1 MANEISRNTRIT
13 WSKNG
18 AQIIASIAETMD
30 QVGNAVIEQ
39 VQNIGATSETIE
51 FGEVSG
57 ACHLMFK
64 NMEPE
69 WSDLT
74 ADEKAAYT
82 GDTTA
87 AKRLD
92 YETKHSVYV
101 SPVNPAVKTDPE
113 AVKVVP
119 GSGHSVT
126 TTVTPVYY
134 AIRDTNSAD
143 LLVAAIEV

>member
-13 WSKNG
+13 WNKNN
-18 AQIIASIAETMD
+18 AQIIASISETMD

-39 VQNIGATSETIE
+39 VQTIGSTSETIE
-51 FGEVSG
+51 FGEISG

-64 NMEPE
+64 NMEPD

-74 ADEKAAYT
+74 SDEKAAFT

-92 YETKHSVYV
+92 YETKNSIYV
-101 SPVNPAVKTDPE
+101 S
-113 AVKVVP
+113 
-119 GSGHSVT
+119 
-126 TTVTPVYY
+126 
-134 AIRDTNSAD
+134 
-143 LLVAAIEV
+143 